1 MDYNNK
7 DWYYSPQTYPFYAPY
22 QMQMQA
28 GLPMQMQWNYLK
40 EMEYEKDL
48 DRMRELYPNEV
59 KKIQKYVDEECDRME
74 YEGSLMF
81 DEYPDKTMLSLVS
94 KRIMDKIA
102 QDSEKDEVETS
113 ECCGGS
119 RRGGGLSDLVEVLLY
134 NEMYRRRC
142 RHRRCNRWW

>member
-28 GLPMQMQWNYLK
+28 GLPMQMQGNYLK

-48 DRMRELYPNEV
+48 D
-59 KKIQKYVDEECDRME
+59 
-74 YEGSLMF
+74 
-81 DEYPDKTMLSLVS
+81 
-94 KRIMDKIA
+94 RIMDKIA